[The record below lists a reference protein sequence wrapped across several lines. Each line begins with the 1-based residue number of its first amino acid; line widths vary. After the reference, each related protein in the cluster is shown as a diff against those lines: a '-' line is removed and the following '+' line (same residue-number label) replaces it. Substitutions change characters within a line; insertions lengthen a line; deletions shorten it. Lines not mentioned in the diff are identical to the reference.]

1 MAEPAVADAGLRQEG
16 DRLPDEPAAVDPAH
30 RADSLWRLFETAH
43 ARTQAL
49 IVDYAERAAAKG
61 AAARRLQIA
70 ALSLSVFGVLAPGLA
85 SLMGDLRDGWPI
97 GYALLALAGG
107 LALYDQVFGASRSW
121 MRQRRAQARLEAQAV
136 SLRYAWA
143 ARLANSGG
151 AMSDAATVK
160 DLADLI
166 LAHVTAVEA
175 LTEAEAEA
183 WDEPFRSRLAAFD
196 QTPKSTESA
205 AQAPPRA

>member
-1 MAEPAVADAGLRQEG
+1 MAEPAVADTGLRKEG
-16 DRLPDEPAAVDPAH
+16 GGFPDEPASADPAH
-30 RADSLWRLFETAH
+30 RAESLWRLFEAAQ

-49 IVDYAERAAAKG
+49 IVDHAARGAAKA
-61 AAARRLQIA
+61 AAARRLRIA
-70 ALSLSVFGVLAPGLA
+70 ALSLAVLGVLAPGLA
-85 SLMGDLRDGWPI
+85 SLMGGLQNGWTI

-121 MRQRRAQARLEAQAV
+121 LGERRAQARLEALAV

-143 ARLANSGG
+143 ARLAKSQG
-151 AMSDAATVK
+151 ALSDAATVR

-166 LAHVTAVEA
+166 LRHVTAVEA
-175 LTEAEAEA
+175 LTKAGA
-183 WDEPFRSRLAAFD
+183 WDEPFSSQLAALD
-196 QTPKSTESA
+196 QTPRSIAAT